1 MEISQ
6 KLFPFFYWVIFIE
19 FKNKVGDFVADMGNL
34 IKTLDLFSK
43 DYYNGFKINVCLR
56 IFN

>member
-1 MEISQ
+1 M
-6 KLFPFFYWVIFIE
+6 IFIE

-43 DYYNGFKINVCLR
+43 DYYNDFKINVCLR

>member
-1 MEISQ
+1 
-6 KLFPFFYWVIFIE
+6 
-19 FKNKVGDFVADMGNL
+19 MGNL